1 MKMKFMAFCFILGAM
16 LLLSACPVRNAYD
29 KTEYHTQSSYN
40 AIFKGQSIP
49 NDKTKR
55 QTGEAPMRPC
65 TRPICRPHAFF
76 KRTVSI

>member
-49 NDKTKR
+49 NDVR
-55 QTGEAPMRPC
+55 YNNPARAE
-65 TRPICRPHAFF
+65 
-76 KRTVSI
+76 